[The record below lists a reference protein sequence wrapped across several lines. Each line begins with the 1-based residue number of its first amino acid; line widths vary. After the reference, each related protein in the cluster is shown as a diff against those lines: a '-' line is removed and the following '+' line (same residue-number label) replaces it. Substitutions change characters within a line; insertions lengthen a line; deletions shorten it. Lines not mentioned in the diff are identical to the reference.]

1 MQPELSAR
9 RTSKWNTLFVF
20 CLRKKVEN
28 FVCLLPKK
36 KSGIL
41 CFFAREKSGVLC
53 LFFAREK
60 WNTLFIFSQ
69 MVPPPQICHPA
80 KCEDEVKKDCQT
92 VEKDKCKIEN
102 VVELVDK

>member
-1 MQPELSAR
+1 M
-9 RTSKWNTLFVF
+9 
-20 CLRKKVEN
+20 
-28 FVCLLPKK
+28 
-36 KSGIL
+36 
-41 CFFAREKSGVLC
+41 
-53 LFFAREK
+53 FFAREK